1 MKRFSSLLMASLVA
15 LGLCVAPAGAAPNY
29 PAKPINMLCVFGP
42 GGAADLGLRVV
53 AEYATKHGFNMN
65 VVNMPGGSGTQAAM
79 QVLNSR
85 PDGYNVVFGSTSFVT
100 LPMMKRLGYTIDDF
114 IPVADI
120 TDMPLT
126 FCVRSD
132 SGINSFDEWMALAEK
147 NPGQYNYGSPGSIT
161 SQRQFLSVLLK
172 DKFPNASV
180 NHVPYTSGHEVN
192 TALLGNELKAAF
204 GVPGTNQNYLK
215 SGEFKLLA
223 VTSDKRLP
231 EYPDAPT
238 FAELYGDKY
247 YWVSFHGIFVKKG
260 TPMDIVEK
268 LSNIVGEAL
277 ADPEV
282 QQKFQKIGITAN
294 YRSYKDFVPF
304 LADVKAQSVEAL
316 TLLGF
321 IKK

>member
-1 MKRFSSLLMASLVA
+1 MKRFSCLLVAAVAA
-15 LGLCVAPAGAAPNY
+15 LGLCVAPADAAPKY
-29 PAKPINMLCVFGP
+29 PVKPINMLCVYGP

-53 AEYATKHGFNMN
+53 SEYATKHGFNMN
-65 VVNMPGGSGTQAAM
+65 VVNMPGGSGTQACM

-85 PDGYNVVFGSTSFVT
+85 PDGYNVLFGSVGLVS
-100 LPMMKRLGYTIDDF
+100 LPMMKKLGYTIDDF

-132 SGINSFDEWMALAEK
+132 AGINTFEEWIVQAKEH
-147 NPGQYNYGSPGSIT
+147 PGQYNYGSPGSIT

-172 DKFPNASV
+172 DKFPDVSV
-180 NHVPYTSGHEVN
+180 NHVPYASGHEVN
-192 TALLGNELKAAF
+192 TALLGNELKAAA

-223 VTSDKRLP
+223 VSSKNRLA

-260 TPMDIVEK
+260 TPDAIVQA

-282 QQKFQKIGITAN
+282 QQKFQKIGITTDYKN
-294 YRSYKDFVPF
+294 SKDFAAF
-304 LADVKAQSVEAL
+304 LETVKAQCTESL
-316 TLLGF
+316 TLLGL
-321 IKK
+321 I

>member
-15 LGLCVAPAGAAPNY
+15 LGLCVAPAAAAPNY
-29 PAKPINMLCVFGP
+29 PAKPINLLCVFGP

-53 AEYATKHGFNMN
+53 AEYATKHGFTMN

-100 LPMMKRLGYTIDDF
+100 LPMMKKVGYTIDSF
-114 IPVADI
+114 TPVADI

-126 FCVRSD
+126 FCVSSK
-132 SGINSFDEWMALAEK
+132 SGINTFDEWMEAAKK

-161 SQRQFLSVLLK
+161 SQRQFLSVLIK
-172 DKFPNASV
+172 DKFPDATV
-180 NHVPYTSGHEVN
+180 NHVPYGSGHEVN

-223 VTSDKRLP
+223 VSSPERLP

-247 YWVSFHGIFVKKG
+247 VWVSFHGIFVKKG
-260 TPMDIVEK
+260 TPEEIVKKLSDIV
-268 LSNIVGEAL
+268 GQAL

-282 QQKFQKIGITAN
+282 IEKFNKIGITAN
-294 YRSYKDFVPF
+294 YRNYKDFVPF
-304 LADVKAQSVEAL
+304 LDNVKAQSVEAL
-316 TLLGF
+316 TLLGL
-321 IKK
+321 I

>member
-1 MKRFSSLLMASLVA
+1 MKRVSTFIMAALVA
-15 LGLCVAPAGAAPNY
+15 LGLCAAPAGAAPKY
-29 PAKPINMLCVFGP
+29 PAKPINLLCVFGP

-53 AEYATKHGFNMN
+53 AEYATKHGFTMN

-79 QVLNSR
+79 QVLNGR

-100 LPMMKRLGYTIDDF
+100 LPMMKKVGYTIDSF
-114 IPVADI
+114 TPVADI

-126 FCVRSD
+126 FCASTK
-132 SGINSFDEWMALAEK
+132 SGITSFDQWMEEAKK

-161 SQRQFLSVLLK
+161 SQRQFLSVLIK
-172 DKFPNASV
+172 DKFPDVVV
-180 NHVPYTSGHEVN
+180 NHVPYGSGHEVN

-223 VTSDKRLP
+223 VSSAQRLP

-247 YWVSFHGIFVKKG
+247 VWVSFHGIFVKKG
-260 TPMDIVEK
+260 TPEPIVKALSDIV
-268 LSNIVGEAL
+268 GQAL

-282 QQKFQKIGITAN
+282 QEKFTKIGITAN
-294 YRSYKDFVPF
+294 YRNYKDFIPF
-304 LADVKAQSVEAL
+304 LDGVKAQSVEAL
-316 TLLGF
+316 TLLGL
-321 IKK
+321 I